1 LFALYKILV
10 KNKSF
15 LRNLCKNKNVFN
27 VYLVLHFVQYY
38 CTIYHDFIKKEIL
51 FMKNH
56 DFMSHELKLPELTL
70 RGVILGLF
78 ITIVFTA
85 SNVYL
90 GLKVGLTFSSAIPAA
105 IISMAILRM
114 CKDSNILENNLVQ
127 TQASAAGTLSAVIFV
142 IPGLLMIGYWQGFQF
157 WQTLMICACGGCLGV
172 LFTIPLRRAMVVNT
186 DLPYPEGRAAAEIL
200 KVGSASVSEKKG
212 VTGMKDI
219 VSGGVIAALINLF
232 SSGFGYLSAEMM
244 NWIHL
249 GKNVVTCLPLGFSPA
264 LLGAGYLIGLA
275 SGLAILFGL
284 VVTWL
289 GFVPYFMSISDIPAG
304 VDIGEIA
311 TSIWSSKIRF
321 MGAGTIGIAAIWTLI
336 TLLKPI
342 LDGIKMSIKAVSDN
356 SVSNDNLHRMDTDMT
371 PKSIGIVFV
380 LIIIGLIGVF
390 YSFLAGGNLSTGMTL
405 LYIVVGIIVAV
416 GMGFFVAA
424 ACGYMAGLIGT
435 SSSPISGIGILGIIV
450 SSLVVLALGNLAGLF
465 SSEYGTL
472 FATAF
477 AIFITSVITSIAAIS
492 NDNLQDLKTGL
503 LVGAT
508 PWKQQVALLIGC
520 IAGAIAIAPV
530 LNLLYEAYGFPGA
543 MPRPDMDPNQVL
555 SAPQATLMA
564 TIAKGIF
571 NNSMDWS
578 YILYGVIFG
587 IIIIIIDVLLKKST
601 KNLSL
606 PPLAVGMGIY
616 LPPTLQ
622 MPLVV
627 GAVLSYVVNRY
638 LRKRAEVR
646 SPQNVADDVDTCNR
660 RGILFASGMIVGES
674 LMGVLLAGVIVVSV
688 TSGGSEAPLRMVGD
702 SFGDTAQWLGLLVNI
717 LLIIEFARRVITAK
731 LNK

>member
-1 LFALYKILV
+1 
-10 KNKSF
+10 
-15 LRNLCKNKNVFN
+15 
-27 VYLVLHFVQYY
+27 
-38 CTIYHDFIKKEIL
+38 
-51 FMKNH
+51 MKNH

-264 LLGAGYLIGLA
+264 LLGAGYLIGFA

-304 VDIGEIA
+304 VDIGEVA
-311 TSIWSSKIRF
+311 SSIWSSKIRF

-543 MPRPDMDPNQVL
+543 MPRPDMDVNQVL

-646 SPQNVADDVDTCNR
+646 SPQNVANDVDTCNR

-688 TSGGSEAPLRMVGD
+688 TSGGSEAPLRMVSD

>member
-304 VDIGEIA
+304 VAIGEVA

-717 LLIIEFARRVITAK
+717 LLIIEFARRIITAK

>member
-1 LFALYKILV
+1 
-10 KNKSF
+10 
-15 LRNLCKNKNVFN
+15 
-27 VYLVLHFVQYY
+27 
-38 CTIYHDFIKKEIL
+38 
-51 FMKNH
+51 MKNH

-304 VDIGEIA
+304 VD
-311 TSIWSSKIRF
+311 
-321 MGAGTIGIAAIWTLI
+321 
-336 TLLKPI
+336 
-342 LDGIKMSIKAVSDN
+342 
-356 SVSNDNLHRMDTDMT
+356 
-371 PKSIGIVFV
+371 
-380 LIIIGLIGVF
+380 
-390 YSFLAGGNLSTGMTL
+390 
-405 LYIVVGIIVAV
+405 
-416 GMGFFVAA
+416 
-424 ACGYMAGLIGT
+424 
-435 SSSPISGIGILGIIV
+435 
-450 SSLVVLALGNLAGLF
+450 
-465 SSEYGTL
+465 
-472 FATAF
+472 
-477 AIFITSVITSIAAIS
+477 
-492 NDNLQDLKTGL
+492 
-503 LVGAT
+503 
-508 PWKQQVALLIGC
+508 
-520 IAGAIAIAPV
+520 
-530 LNLLYEAYGFPGA
+530 
-543 MPRPDMDPNQVL
+543 
-555 SAPQATLMA
+555 
-564 TIAKGIF
+564 
-571 NNSMDWS
+571 
-578 YILYGVIFG
+578 
-587 IIIIIIDVLLKKST
+587 
-601 KNLSL
+601 
-606 PPLAVGMGIY
+606 
-616 LPPTLQ
+616 
-622 MPLVV
+622 
-627 GAVLSYVVNRY
+627 
-638 LRKRAEVR
+638 
-646 SPQNVADDVDTCNR
+646 
-660 RGILFASGMIVGES
+660 
-674 LMGVLLAGVIVVSV
+674 
-688 TSGGSEAPLRMVGD
+688 
-702 SFGDTAQWLGLLVNI
+702 
-717 LLIIEFARRVITAK
+717 
-731 LNK
+731 

>member
-1 LFALYKILV
+1 
-10 KNKSF
+10 
-15 LRNLCKNKNVFN
+15 
-27 VYLVLHFVQYY
+27 
-38 CTIYHDFIKKEIL
+38 
-51 FMKNH
+51 MKNH

-78 ITIVFTA
+78 ITLVFTA

-200 KVGSASVSEKKG
+200 KVGSAGVASNKG

-219 VSGGVIAALINLF
+219 VSGGIIAACINLF

-244 NWIHL
+244 SWI
-249 GKNVVTCLPLGFSPA
+249 NVGRNAVTCIPLGFSPA

-284 VVTWL
+284 VCTWL
-289 GFVPYFMSISDIPAG
+289 GFVPYFMSITDIPAG
-304 VDIGEIA
+304 TALSDA
-311 TSIWSSKIRF
+311 AMSIWSSKIRF
-321 MGAGTIGIAAIWTLI
+321 IGAGTIGIAAIWTLI
-336 TLLKPI
+336 TLMKPI
-342 LDGIKMSIKAVSDN
+342 LDGINMSIKAVSDN
-356 SVSNDNLHRMDTDMT
+356 KNAANDKLHRMDTDMT
-371 PKSIGIVFV
+371 PKSIGIVFI
-380 LIIIGLIGVF
+380 LIIIGLVGVF
-390 YSFLAGGNLSTGMTL
+390 YSFLAGGNLSAGMTL

-450 SSLVVLALGNLAGLF
+450 SSLVVLVLGNYAGLF
-465 SSEYGTL
+465 DSEYGTL

-508 PWKQQVALLIGC
+508 PWKQQIALLIGC

-543 MPRPDMDPNQVL
+543 LPRPGMDETQAL

-571 NNSMDWS
+571 SHNMDWS

-587 IIIIIIDVLLKKST
+587 VIVIIIDVVLKKST
-601 KNLSL
+601 KNLTL

-646 SPQNVADDVDTCNR
+646 SPQNVTDDVDTCNR

-674 LMGVLLAGVIVVSV
+674 LMGVLLAGVIVISV
-688 TSGGSEAPLRMVGD
+688 TSGGSEAPLRMVGEG
-702 SFGDTAQWLGLLVNI
+702 FGSTAEWLGLLVNI

>member
-304 VDIGEIA
+304 VAIGEVA

-336 TLLKPI
+336 TLLRPI

>member
-304 VDIGEIA
+304 VDIGEVA

-646 SPQNVADDVDTCNR
+646 SPQNVVDDVDTCNR

-674 LMGVLLAGVIVVSV
+674 LMGVLLAGIIVVSV

-717 LLIIEFARRVITAK
+717 LLIIEFARRIITAK

>member
-304 VDIGEIA
+304 VDIGEVA

>member
-304 VDIGEIA
+304 VDIGEVA

-336 TLLKPI
+336 TLLRPI

>member
-1 LFALYKILV
+1 MFALYKILV

-38 CTIYHDFIKKEIL
+38 CTIYHDFINKEIL
-51 FMKNH
+51 FIKNH

-304 VDIGEIA
+304 VDIGEVA

-717 LLIIEFARRVITAK
+717 LLIIEFARRIITAK

>member
-304 VDIGEIA
+304 VDIGEVA

-336 TLLKPI
+336 TLLRPI

-646 SPQNVADDVDTCNR
+646 SPQNVVDDVDTCNR

-674 LMGVLLAGVIVVSV
+674 LMGVLLAGIIVVSV

-717 LLIIEFARRVITAK
+717 LLIIEFARRIITAK